1 MNNLSRCQPL
11 LGTYVEIELQAE
23 ASDQQLIEYSQAAF
37 AAIERVEAMMSFH
50 RQDSELSN
58 INRHAHLQV
67 CPISPEMYQVLAQAL
82 ALSEL
87 SAGLFD
93 ISIAPS
99 LIQLGGLPPVPGA
112 AASQANWQAIELS
125 PSSIAFKQPLLL
137 DLGGIA
143 KGYAVDRAM
152 AAVPDEVQLSIN
164 AGGDLRL
171 SHWQGQQTAVR
182 LPSKPSQTVALPM
195 MASAIATSANY
206 FTEFAEADS
215 GAGPDAEP
223 ASAMIMPAT
232 GEPIVQ
238 DYSISVYADN
248 CMLADA
254 LTKWAFLDLAAG
266 AKIRDLNAL
275 AVMVTADGQV
285 TAL

>member
-1 MNNLSRCQPL
+1 M
-11 LGTYVEIELQAE
+11 LGTYVEVELQAE

-67 CPISPEMYQVLAQAL
+67 CPLSPAMHQVLAQAL

-99 LIQLGGLPPVPGA
+99 LIELGGLPSVPDVIAQG
-112 AASQANWQAIELS
+112 ANWQAIELS
-125 PSSIAFKQPLLL
+125 PNSIAFKQPLLL

-143 KGYAVDRAM
+143 KGYAVDCAM
-152 AAVPDEVQLSIN
+152 AAVPDEVQLGIN

-182 LPSKPSQTVALPM
+182 LPSNPGQTVALPM

-206 FTEFAEADS
+206 YTDFAPDS
-215 GAGPDAEP
+215 VSEMET

-238 DYSISVYADN
+238 DFSISVYADS

-254 LTKWAFLDLAAG
+254 LTKWAFLDPAAG